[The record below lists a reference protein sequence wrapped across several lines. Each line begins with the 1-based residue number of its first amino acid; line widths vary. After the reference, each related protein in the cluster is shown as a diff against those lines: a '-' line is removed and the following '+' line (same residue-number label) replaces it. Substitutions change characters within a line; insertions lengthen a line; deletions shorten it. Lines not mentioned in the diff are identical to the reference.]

1 MLLSLKTE
9 QKLNGINQV
18 FAENLLP
25 SRKITVSTTDCQMV
39 SEEGKTRDFLMLT
52 DLSVFEEIDGME
64 EKMLGRGGGSLN
76 LLLRS

>member
-25 SRKITVSTTDCQMV
+25 SRKITVSTTDC
-39 SEEGKTRDFLMLT
+39 
-52 DLSVFEEIDGME
+52 
-64 EKMLGRGGGSLN
+64 
-76 LLLRS
+76 

>member
-1 MLLSLKTE
+1 
-9 QKLNGINQV
+9 
-18 FAENLLP
+18 
-25 SRKITVSTTDCQMV
+25 MV